1 MGTIQKIMSRR
12 AITKGTTSVSS
23 YKCNKCKDTS
33 WIKGSNGYRR
43 CSCYGIDLA
52 NRLWENFGINPK
64 DAKMLKEYIPHSED
78 TRVAKEKAVD
88 YIKSFEDIK
97 GDRENSFSLR
107 GQPGAGK
114 THIVVAIGKA
124 LLNKKIQVVYMPYLE
139 VMRQLKANTMD
150 EEHYNTL
157 INKYKNAK
165 VLIIDDLFKDKAK
178 KGKLIG
184 ELKETDM
191 KHIYPIINYRYLN
204 YMPTLISTECTP
216 GMLLDLDDALGGR
229 ILEMCGKRFG
239 LTFKADSNYRLKKFV
254 D

>member
-1 MGTIQKIMSRR
+1 MKQRTSIQ
-12 AITKGTTSVSS
+12 GTTSVSS
-23 YKCNKCKDTS
+23 YRCKVCKDTT
-33 WIKGSNGYRR
+33 WIPGESGYRR
-43 CSCYGIDLA
+43 CTCYGIDLA

-64 DAKMLKEYIPHSED
+64 DAKLLNEYIPHSED
-78 TRVAKEKAVD
+78 TKIAKDKAAN
-88 YIKSFEDIK
+88 YIRSFEDIK

-124 LLNKKIQVVYMPYLE
+124 LLNQNIPVIYMPYLE

-150 EEHYNTL
+150 EEYYNKL
-157 INKYKNAK
+157 INKYKHAR
-165 VLIIDDLFKDKAK
+165 VLIIDDLFKDKVK

-184 ELKETDM
+184 ELKEADM
-191 KHIYPIINYRYLN
+191 KHIYPILNYRYLN

-216 GMLLDLDDALGGR
+216 NMLLDLDEALGGR

-239 LTFKADSNYRLKKFV
+239 LTFKADSNYRLKKFIE
-254 D
+254 